1 MEKVDP
7 GLLLRQSRM
16 AGFWYFLLALLSPIN
31 LMYVSP
37 KLIVA
42 GNAAATATN
51 IQAHEGLFRLGFV
64 TDIAGQLAFL
74 CAALALYELLVAG
87 DKGLARLMAV
97 LVIAAVP
104 ISILNQLNQFA
115 ALLLLGGADYLNVLT
130 APQLQA
136 LATFFLEMQQKGV
149 NIAEIFWGLWLL
161 PLGILVFKS
170 GFFPK
175 VFGILLVI
183 GCFGYTA
190 DSLVL
195 FLFPGIVATLD
206 PVITAA
212 ELVSEIPFMLWL
224 LIRGARVTP
233 SVKVVEAHE

>member
-1 MEKVDP
+1 
-7 GLLLRQSRM
+7 M

-42 GNAAATATN
+42 GNAAATAAN

-74 CAALALYELLVAG
+74 CAALALYELLVAV

-115 ALLLLGGADYLNVLT
+115 ALLLLGGADYLNVFT

-195 FLFPGIVATLD
+195 FLFPGAAAPLD
-206 PVITAA
+206 PAITAA

-233 SVKVVEAHE
+233 SVKVVEVHE